1 MPNTAFQA
9 TGRRKSSVARVQ
21 LVPGKGTIT
30 VNARNCQDYFVR
42 SALNQIIN
50 QPFQVTNTKGKFDVI
65 ANVCGGGVAGQAG
78 ALRLGI
84 ARALLKVDL
93 ELRPNLK
100 RAGLLTRDPRQK
112 ERKKYGLAAARKRY
126 QFSKR

>member
-9 TGRRKSSVARVQ
+9 TGRRKSSIARVQ
-21 LVPGKGTIT
+21 LIPGKGTIT
-30 VNARNCQDYFVR
+30 VNTRTCQDYFVR

-65 ANVCGGGVAGQAG
+65 ANVCGGGIAGQAG
-78 ALRLGI
+78 AVRLGI
-84 ARALLKVDL
+84 ARALLKIDL
-93 ELRPNLK
+93 ELRPQLK

>member
-9 TGRRKSSVARVQ
+9 TGRRKSSVARVR